1 MYSGR
6 ADLNSSESC
15 LDVRRPEIAALA
27 LPMLWSAICAHPT
40 TSGLFAGIGLRH
52 VAARSVGLAAFFACG
67 YLVRRYEDRLTTSA
81 ERALPGPLVVAV
93 EDKRS

>member
-15 LDVRRPEIAALA
+15 LDVRPPEIAALA
-27 LPMLWSAICAHPT
+27 MLWSAICAHTT